1 MGISM
6 TCLVTGGAGFI
17 GSNYVR
23 YLLNNDEKV
32 VILDSLTYAGNLDNL
47 TGFVTDNNIIST
59 FQQSRLSIVR
69 IDENQNVNYVH
80 DFSSEKERFLRKV
93 SDLETN
99 VVPVAELVK
108 YVSSVISEDGLA
120 FVYGNIVDRDVVYSL
135 MHVCDTVVNFAAE
148 THVDRSILS
157 PDEFI
162 KTDFYGTYVLLE
174 AAKQNNNLIK
184 FVQISTDEVYGSTLD
199 KSFIESDPI
208 NPRNPYSASKAAADR
223 LVFAYNQTYN
233 LPVNIIRL
241 SNNYG
246 PYQYPEKLIP
256 LMIVKALRN
265 EQLPV
270 YGDGRQIRDWLY
282 VEDAVKG
289 IELVVKNGK
298 SGETYNLAG
307 RNEKENIEVVKRI
320 LHRLDKPES
329 LIQYVSDR
337 PGHDR
342 RYSID
347 DSKIREQIGFT
358 QPNSFEHDLDKTI
371 DWYVSNQ
378 EWWQKII
385 EYDKEYKE
393 FMNKWYEKRGL
404 KEI

>member
-1 MGISM
+1 M
-6 TCLVTGGAGFI
+6 TYLVTGGAGFI

-47 TGFVTDNNIIST
+47 TEFVTDNNIIST
-59 FQQSRLSIVR
+59 FQQSRLSIVK
-69 IDENQNVNYVH
+69 IDENQNVNYDH
-80 DFSSEKERFLRKV
+80 DFSSEKERFLHKV
-93 SDLETN
+93 SNLKNN
-99 VVPVAELVK
+99 VIPVSELVND
-108 YVSSVISEDGLA
+108 VSKIISEDGLA

-135 MHVCDTVVNFAAE
+135 MQICDTIVNFAAE

-162 KTDFYGTYVLLE
+162 KTDFYGTYILLE
-174 AAKQNNNLIK
+174 AAKQNNKLVK
-184 FVQISTDEVYGSTLD
+184 FVQISTDEIYGSATD
-199 KSFIESDPI
+199 KSFNESDSI

-223 LVFAYNQTYN
+223 LVFAYNQTYR

-241 SNNYG
+241 SNNFG

-270 YGDGRQIRDWLY
+270 YGDGRAIRDWLY

-289 IELVVKNGK
+289 IELVVTQGE
-298 SGETYNLAG
+298 SGETYNIAG
-307 RNEKENIEVVKRI
+307 RNEKKNIDVVKCI
-320 LHRLDKPES
+320 LHSLNKPES

-337 PGHDR
+337 PGHDQ

-347 DSKIREQIGFT
+347 DSKIREQMGFK
-358 QPNSFEHDLDKTI
+358 QLNSFEHDLDTTI